1 MKKCPFCAE
10 NIQAEA
16 IKCKCCGEW
25 LKVDRTIDNKIK
37 FGNKLK
43 MLRRKSNMTL
53 RVMSKLSGVQSATL
67 SRMENNKAIGSIKS
81 YMDIAKVLKLRLS
94 ELFAEL
100 E

>member
-1 MKKCPFCAE
+1 MKKCPFCTE
-10 NIQAEA
+10 KIQNEA
-16 IKCKCCGEW
+16 IKCKHCGEW
-25 LKVDRTIDNKIK
+25 LSVDKTIGSKMK
-37 FGNKLK
+37 FGNNLK
-43 MLRRKSNMTL
+43 ILRQQRNMTL